1 MTSSDLSTG
10 RILDAARDLF
20 TDVGIRRTTL
30 EDIARRAGVDR
41 VTVYRR
47 LGSKSDVVVAVS
59 NREARRAFDEVFLVA
74 DKADTAA
81 DRVAIVFARIVHLL
95 WTHPLFN
102 RLLKLE
108 PDTALP
114 KMTTEAGSA
123 MSLAIS
129 GLVELLDKAVDD
141 GLLARADDL
150 RARAEI
156 VVRLAH
162 SFIVTPRADLALS
175 TEADLLEFAHAH
187 IVPIVTGAG

>member
-1 MTSSDLSTG
+1 MTSSESSTG

-20 TDVGIRRTTL
+20 EDVGIRRTTL

-59 NREARRAFDEVFLVA
+59 NREARRAFDEVFRVA

-81 DRVAIVFARIVHLL
+81 DRIAVVFARIVHHL

-123 MSLAIS
+123 MSLAIT
-129 GLVELLDKAVDD
+129 GFVELLDKAVDD
-141 GLLARADDL
+141 GLLEAADDF

-162 SFIVTPRADLALS
+162 SFIVTPRAHLALD
-175 TEADLLEFAHAH
+175 TEAELMEFAHDH
-187 IVPIVTGAG
+187 IVPIIIGR

>member
-1 MTSSDLSTG
+1 MTSSESSTG

-20 TDVGIRRTTL
+20 EDVGIRRTTL

-74 DKADTAA
+74 DKSDTAA
-81 DRVAIVFARIVHLL
+81 GRIASLFCGIVHTL

-114 KMTTEAGSA
+114 KMTTEAGGA
-123 MSLAIS
+123 MSLAIT
-129 GLVELLDKAVDD
+129 GMVEMLDKAVAD
-141 GLLARADDL
+141 GLLDHADDFH
-150 RARAEI
+150 ARAEI

-162 SFIVTPRADLALS
+162 SFIVTPRAHLAMS
-175 TEADLLEFAHAH
+175 TEADLMEFALDH
-187 IVPIVTGAG
+187 IVPIITGR